1 MGIKESTMDDVN
13 SLRWEHALLA
23 ATISKATEACPE
35 CAIGRIAV
43 QKLLYFMNV
52 LGVPMQ
58 YQFEIYHYGPY
69 CSSVA
74 SDIEW
79 LLADDVLVN
88 ESNSAA
94 YRYRTSPKY
103 ETVSREFREQLS
115 EQMTIIEAVA
125 RTFGSLPPSTLEL
138 VATLDFSF
146 RWVHASGSEGPWK
159 TATVEKFKR
168 IKKEKFSNESI
179 DQWYGKLVELGL
191 IQP

>member
-1 MGIKESTMDDVN
+1 MDDVN
-13 SLRWEHALLA
+13 SLRWEQALVA
-23 ATISKATEACPE
+23 ATISKATEACPD

-52 LGVPMQ
+52 LGVPMR

-79 LLADDVLVN
+79 LLADEVLVN
-88 ESNSAA
+88 ESNSSA
-94 YRYRTSPKY
+94 YRYRTAPKY
-103 ETVSREFREQLS
+103 EAVSQEFSSQLS
-115 EQMTIIEAVA
+115 EQMPIIEAVA
-125 RTFGSLPPSTLEL
+125 RTFGSLPPLTLEL

-146 RWVHASGSEGPWK
+146 RWVHASGSEAPWK
-159 TATVEKFKR
+159 SATIEKFKR
-168 IKKEKFSNESI
+168 IKKGKFSDQSI
-179 DQWYGKLVELGL
+179 DYWYDKLVEIGL